1 MAGHHL
7 SLVLTLSEWLDTI
20 LVLFALSVNGMDI
33 TLSQWQDTT
42 LDLSALSVN
51 LFFDPAN
58 ARFSSA

>member
-1 MAGHHL
+1 MAGYHL
-7 SLVLTLSEWLDTI
+7 SLVFTLSEWLDTI

-33 TLSQWQDTT
+33 ILSQRPDTT

-58 ARFSSA
+58 ARFISA